1 MSQDIDAAQFDVLN
15 SDEVIVKGVREL
27 KKFLEDR
34 KEKVDAFKSKNEL
47 PKDKE
52 LKPLMDDAASRKLL
66 DAVVA
71 YWQDV
76 AYQKGYVQALTDIKT
91 IILKLGI

>member
-27 KKFLEDR
+27 KKFLEGR
-34 KEKVDAFKSKNEL
+34 KEKVEAFKSKNDL
-47 PKDKE
+47 PKDKD
-52 LKPLMDDAASRKLL
+52 LKPLVDDAASRKLL

-71 YWQDV
+71 YWQDE
-76 AYQKGYVQALTDIKT
+76 AFKKGYLQAVSDVKT
-91 IILKLGI
+91 MIGHLGI